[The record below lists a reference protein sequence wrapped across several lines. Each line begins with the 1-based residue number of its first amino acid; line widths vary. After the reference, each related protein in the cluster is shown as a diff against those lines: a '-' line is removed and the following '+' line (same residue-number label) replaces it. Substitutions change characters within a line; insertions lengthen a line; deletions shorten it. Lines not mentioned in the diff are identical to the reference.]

1 LLKPADIF
9 VVTAV
14 APLQQKIR
22 IAMGNDNV
30 RYAWLFRFWYQGG
43 EPEVVQT
50 QRTGIDGNFPVAC
63 LY

>member
-1 LLKPADIF
+1 LLKPADIS

-22 IAMGNDNV
+22 IAMGNENV
-30 RYAWLFRFWYQGG
+30 RYAWLFRFRYQGG

-50 QRTGIDGNFPVAC
+50 QQ
-63 LY
+63 